1 MVGGDGVYHRLA
13 LPVLFGHV
21 HANLHV
27 GALHLVVQCLADVV
41 EQASPL
47 GHRGVKPQ
55 LAGHQ
60 AGQKGHFLRVVQHVL
75 AVAGAV
81 AQPAQ
86 QLHQLVVDAVDAHL
100 QHGALALLLDGG
112 LHLPAGLLH
121 GLLDA
126 GGVDAPVGDKLL
138 QCDAGHLPAYRLKA
152 GQCDGLGGVVDDQV
166 HPGQSLNG
174 PDVPALTAD
183 DPALHLIVGQGH
195 HADGRLAHMVRG
207 APLDGQGDDL
217 PGGLVRL
224 LLGLLLEL
232 PDLHGLFVDQLALQ
246 VVQQVLLGL
255 LHREGGDLLQHL
267 KLAFFHL
274 LGFPQALLRLFVLL
288 LDLLFLALGV
298 LPLLLQ
304 ALLLLEDAP
313 LLMLDLLAPVGQL
326 FFRLVP
332 QAVDLILAFQNDLL
346 LLRLGGL
353 YSVADDALGFLLGR
367 TDGGLRLVLP
377 VGKAQHKSHRAGH
390 SRR

>member
-1 MVGGDGVYHRLA
+1 
-13 LPVLFGHV
+13 
-21 HANLHV
+21 
-27 GALHLVVQCLADVV
+27 
-41 EQASPL
+41 
-47 GHRGVKPQ
+47 
-55 LAGHQ
+55 
-60 AGQKGHFLRVVQHVL
+60 
-75 AVAGAV
+75 
-81 AQPAQ
+81 
-86 QLHQLVVDAVDAHL
+86 
-100 QHGALALLLDGG
+100 
-112 LHLPAGLLH
+112 
-121 GLLDA
+121 
-126 GGVDAPVGDKLL
+126 
-138 QCDAGHLPAYRLKA
+138 
-152 GQCDGLGGVVDDQV
+152 
-166 HPGQSLNG
+166 
-174 PDVPALTAD
+174 
-183 DPALHLIVGQGH
+183 
-195 HADGRLAHMVRG
+195 MVRG

-255 LHREGGDLLQHL
+255 LHREGGDLLQHF

-288 LDLLFLALGV
+288 LNLLFLALGV

-326 FFRLVP
+326 FLRLVP